1 MKSNFDPFFF
11 ILHNSS
17 FILYFL
23 EINMQI
29 DIIGVPIDLGADRR
43 GVDMGPSA
51 IRYSHLQNRLEA
63 LGYTVQDEGNIEVA
77 IAEMCKI
84 TDAKMKYIDCIVP
97 VSRRIAG
104 AVATSVQAKN
114 FPLVLG
120 GDHSLSIGSVRGAAR
135 NRKIGVIWIDAHP
148 DFNTAETTPSGNIH
162 GMSLALLAGMGDPRL
177 VQLWDENIPVID
189 PTKIA
194 IIGARDVDG
203 GEKANLQ
210 KAGALVMGMEQ
221 IDRYGMV
228 AAIEKA
234 IERVS
239 RDVDGIYLSL
249 DMDALDPQHAPGV
262 GTPVPAGLTQR
273 ETHLACEMIAE
284 TNKLIGMDLV
294 EVNPILDGQNKTAA
308 LAVEFALS
316 ALGRRIWN
324 GQS

>member
-1 MKSNFDPFFF
+1 
-11 ILHNSS
+11 
-17 FILYFL
+17 
-23 EINMQI
+23 MQI

-51 IRYSHLQNRLEA
+51 IRYSHLQKKLEE
-63 LGYTVQDEGNIEVA
+63 LGYDVRDEGNVEVP

-84 TDAKMKYIDCIVP
+84 TNPNLKYIDCIIP

-104 AVATSVQAKN
+104 AVATSIQAKN

-135 NRKIGVIWIDAHP
+135 NKKIGVIWIDAHA

-162 GMSLALLAGMGDPRL
+162 GMSLAVLAGFGDKSL
-177 VQLWDENIPVID
+177 VQLWDETIPVID
-189 PTKIA
+189 PSKIA
-194 IIGARDVDG
+194 VIGARDLDS
-203 GEKANLQ
+203 GEKENLS
-210 KAGALVMGMEQ
+210 KAGAMVMGMEQ

-228 AAIEKA
+228 SVVERA

-249 DMDALDPQHAPGV
+249 DLDALDPEHAPGV
-262 GTPVPAGLTQR
+262 GTPVPAGLSQR
-273 ETHLACEMIAE
+273 ETHLACELIAE
-284 TNKLIGMDLV
+284 TGKLIGMDLV
-294 EVNPILDGQNKTAA
+294 EVNPILDGQNRTAA

-316 ALGRRIWN
+316 ALGRRIWK
-324 GQS
+324 G

>member
-1 MKSNFDPFFF
+1 
-11 ILHNSS
+11 
-17 FILYFL
+17 
-23 EINMQI
+23 MQI

-51 IRYSHLQNRLEA
+51 IRYSHLQKKLEE
-63 LGYTVQDEGNIEVA
+63 LGYDVHDEGNVEVP

-84 TDAKMKYIDCIVP
+84 TNSNLKYIDCIIP
-97 VSRRIAG
+97 VSRRISG
-104 AVATSVQAKN
+104 AVSTSVQAKH

-135 NRKIGVIWIDAHP
+135 HKKIGVIWIDAHA

-162 GMSLALLAGMGDPRL
+162 GMSLAILAGLGDKSL
-177 VQLWDENIPVID
+177 AQLWDETTPVID
-189 PTKIA
+189 PSKIA
-194 IIGARDVDG
+194 IIGARDLDS
-203 GEKANLQ
+203 GEKANLSN
-210 KAGALVMGMEQ
+210 AGAMVMGMEQ

-228 AAIEKA
+228 SAVERA

-249 DMDALDPQHAPGV
+249 DLDALDPEHAPGV
-262 GTPVPAGLTQR
+262 GTPVPAGLSQR
-273 ETHLACEMIAE
+273 ETHLACELIAE
-284 TNKLIGMDLV
+284 TGKLIGMDLV
-294 EVNPILDGQNKTAA
+294 EVNPILDGQNRTAI

-324 GQS
+324 GSL

>member
-1 MKSNFDPFFF
+1 
-11 ILHNSS
+11 
-17 FILYFL
+17 
-23 EINMQI
+23 MQI

-51 IRYSHLQNRLEA
+51 IRYAHLQKKLQE
-63 LGYTVQDEGNIEVA
+63 LGCTVQDLGNVEVA

-84 TDAKMKYIDCIVP
+84 TDLKMKYIDCIEP
-97 VSRRIAG
+97 MSRRIAG
-104 AVATSVQAKN
+104 AVATSVQAGH

-135 NRKIGVIWIDAHP
+135 VKKIGVIWIDAHP

-162 GMSLALLAGMGDPRL
+162 GMSLALLAGLGDKRL
-177 VQLWDENIPVID
+177 VQLWDEAVPVID
-189 PTKIA
+189 PANIA
-194 IIGARDVDG
+194 IVGARDVDS

-210 KAGALVMGMEQ
+210 KTGALVMGMEQ
-221 IDRYGMV
+221 VDRYGMV
-228 AAIEKA
+228 AVIEKA

-239 RDVDGIYLSL
+239 RNTDGIYLSL
-249 DMDALDPQHAPGV
+249 DMDSLDPDHAPGV

-273 ETHLACEMIAE
+273 EAHLACEMIAE
-284 TNKLIGMDLV
+284 TRKLIGMDLV

-324 GQS
+324 GKL

>member
-1 MKSNFDPFFF
+1 MK
-11 ILHNSS
+11 
-17 FILYFL
+17 
-23 EINMQI
+23 I

-51 IRYSHLQNRLEA
+51 IRYSHLQNKLED
-63 LGYTVQDEGNIEVA
+63 LGYEVRDEGNIEVP

-84 TDAKMKYIDCIVP
+84 TNPKLKYIDCIVP
-97 VSRRIAG
+97 MSRRVAG
-104 AVATSVQAKN
+104 AVATSIQSGN

-135 NRKIGVIWIDAHP
+135 NKKIGVIWIDAHA

-162 GMSLALLAGMGDPRL
+162 GMSLAALSGQGDPSL
-177 VQLWDENIPVID
+177 VRLWDESIPVID
-189 PTKIA
+189 PQKIA
-194 IIGARDVDG
+194 IIGARDLDS
-203 GEKANLQ
+203 GEKDNLA

-228 AAIEKA
+228 TAIEKA

-239 RDVDGIYLSL
+239 RDTDGIYLSL
-249 DMDALDPQHAPGV
+249 DLDALDPQHAPGV
-262 GTPVPAGLTQR
+262 GTPVATGLTQR
-273 ETHLACEMIAE
+273 EAHLACELISE

-294 EVNPILDGQNKTAA
+294 EVNPILDEKNKTAA

-324 GQS
+324 GQ

>member
-1 MKSNFDPFFF
+1 
-11 ILHNSS
+11 
-17 FILYFL
+17 
-23 EINMQI
+23 MQI

-51 IRYSHLQNRLEA
+51 IRYAHLQNKLEE
-63 LGYTVQDEGNIEVA
+63 LGYTVQDEGNVEVA

-84 TDAKMKYIDCIVP
+84 TDAKMKYVDCIIP
-97 VSRRIAG
+97 MSRRIAG

-114 FPLVLG
+114 FPLVIG

-135 NRKIGVIWIDAHP
+135 QRKIGVIWIDAHA

-162 GMSLALLAGMGDPRL
+162 GMSLALLAGLGDRRL
-177 VQLWDENIPVID
+177 VQLWDETIPVID

-194 IIGARDVDG
+194 IVGARDLDS
-203 GEKANLQ
+203 GEKMNLE
-210 KAGALVMGMEQ
+210 KAGAMVMGMEQ
-221 IDRYGMV
+221 IDRYGLVNAM
-228 AAIEKA
+228 EKA

-273 ETHLACEMIAE
+273 ETHLACELIAE

>member
-1 MKSNFDPFFF
+1 
-11 ILHNSS
+11 
-17 FILYFL
+17 
-23 EINMQI
+23 MQI

-51 IRYSHLQNRLEA
+51 IRYAHLQNKLED
-63 LGYTVQDEGNIEVA
+63 LGYTVRDEGNVEVP
-77 IAEMCKI
+77 IAEMCQI
-84 TDAKMKYIDCIVP
+84 TNPKLKYIDCIIP
-97 VSRRIAG
+97 MARRVSG
-104 AVATSVQAKN
+104 AVSTSIQTGN

-135 NRKIGVIWIDAHP
+135 NKKIGVIWLDAHA

-162 GMSLALLAGMGDPRL
+162 GMSLALLAGLGEKSL
-177 VQLWDENIPVID
+177 VQLWDEALPVID

-194 IIGARDVDG
+194 IIGARDLDS
-203 GEKANLQ
+203 GEKVNLQ
-210 KAGALVMGMEQ
+210 NAGAMVMGMEQ

-228 AAIEKA
+228 TVIEKA

-239 RDVDGIYLSL
+239 RDVDGIFLSL
-249 DMDALDPQHAPGV
+249 DLDALDPQHAPGV

-273 ETHLACEMIAE
+273 EAHLACEVIAE
-284 TNKLIGMDLV
+284 TGKLIGMDLV
-294 EVNPILDGQNKTAA
+294 EVNPILDVQNQTAS

-324 GQS
+324 GHV